1 MYSFMTRSVR
11 NTPLVEGLYASVVL
25 DIQAKELRDRLF
37 TYRVPDYLSPDT
49 FIGAQVLVPFGAQQ
63 IGGYVVSLTETTPEV
78 SFKTKDIFEVVEPE
92 PLFDKQ
98 YIEFLHWL
106 ATYYCATLSDVIAAA
121 IPACLSPRFKKQVK
135 MSQSINGEAAARLSL
150 TSAKDKGLK
159 SLLDLLDESKT
170 KKNSTSLST
179 LRKRWM
185 KQSRQPSAHFYRAL
199 NYLKQECFVEI
210 ETESTSIASPK
221 LSPNVI
227 WTGQDPKTNRQ
238 KEVLTVLSRHS
249 GQMALKDLVEAAGT
263 THATIKK
270 MEQDGILGIVYS
282 EVYRDPLKRVDG
294 VPGKPIPELT
304 KHQKEALEVLIP
316 ALNQR
321 LVLDNSTTIVIDE
334 RESGG
339 DRFEAIEPVKPFLL
353 HGVTGS
359 GKTEVYLRLI
369 DEALRHGRSALMMV
383 PEISLT
389 PQLAG
394 RLKER
399 FGDQVCVW
407 HSALSQGERYDTWRR
422 LRAGEAKILLGARS
436 AVLAHLPDVGL
447 IILDEEHDG
456 SYKQTSPSPRYHARD
471 VALEKA
477 RRHGALV
484 VLGSAT
490 PDVGTFKSAKE
501 DGLVLELPER
511 VFKQEMPEVKIV
523 DMREEFK
530 VGNKGVF
537 SLALLKELEGCL
549 QRKEQAILLMNR
561 RGYASH
567 VFCRACGHVV
577 RCKNCSV
584 SLVFHQR
591 PGDCEGINGYL
602 SCHHCGFRK
611 SGMDTCPAC
620 KGPFIRQFGLGTQ
633 RIEEEVRQRFRNA
646 SVVRLDSDVAQRKG
660 AHEEVLGKFAKG
672 GIDILIGTQMVSKG
686 LDIAG
691 VTLVGVLAADGAF
704 NLPDYRSIE
713 RGFQLLTQVSG
724 RAGRGDKPG
733 RVILQTYSSDLDAL
747 KWASGHDY
755 ASFVEAEL
763 QARETFSYPP
773 FSQLIR
779 AVIAGADLFE
789 VEAATDR
796 LAEEISTFLESQLP
810 DADMRLLGPA
820 PCLIERLRGKYR
832 HQLLVKNLAGL
843 EAAATLTRF
852 LRGRKTAP
860 NISLAIDVDA
870 CDLM

>member
-25 DIQAKELRDRLF
+25 DIQARELRDRLF

-49 FIGAQVLVPFGAQQ
+49 FIGAQVLVPFGTQQ
-63 IGGYVVSLTETTPEV
+63 IGGYVVSLSETTPEV

-106 ATYYCATLSDVIAAA
+106 ATYYCASLSDVIAAA
-121 IPACLSPRFKKQVK
+121 IPACLSPRFKKQVR
-135 MSQSINGEAAARLSL
+135 MSQSIEGEAAARLSL
-150 TSAKDKGLK
+150 SSAQDKGLK
-159 SLLDLLDESKT
+159 ALLQILNEN
-170 KKNSTSLST
+170 KKGTASLSA

-185 KQSRQPSAHFYRAL
+185 KQNRLPSAHFYRAL
-199 NYLKQECFVEI
+199 NFLKEESFVEI

-227 WTGQDPKTNRQ
+227 WTGQEPRTPRQ
-238 KEVLTVLSRHS
+238 KEVLAVLSRHS
-249 GQMALKDLVEAAGT
+249 GQMALKDLLEAAGT

-270 MEQDGILGIVYS
+270 MEQDGVLAVVYS
-282 EVYRDPLKRVDG
+282 EVYRDPLKRVEG
-294 VPGKPIPELT
+294 TYKEPPQLT
-304 KHQKEALEVLIP
+304 EHQENALSILVP
-316 ALNQR
+316 ALVEQ
-321 LVLDNSTTIVIDE
+321 LASDNSTTILDE
-334 RESGG
+334 REFGG
-339 DRFEAIEPVKPFLL
+339 QRLESIQPVKPFLL

-369 DEALRHGRSALMMV
+369 DETLKRGRSALMMV

-490 PDVGTFKSAKE
+490 PDVATYKAAKE
-501 DGLVLELPER
+501 DERILELPER
-511 VFKQEMPEVKIV
+511 VFKQEMPEVKII

-530 VGNKGVF
+530 FGNKGVF
-537 SLALLKELEGCL
+537 SLALQQELAGCL
-549 QRKEQAILLMNR
+549 ERKEQSILLMNR

-577 RCKNCSV
+577 RCRNCSV

-591 PGDCEGINGYL
+591 PGDREGIDGYL

-620 KGPFIRQFGLGTQ
+620 HGPFIRQFGLGTQ
-633 RIEEEVRQRFRNA
+633 RIEEEVRQKFPKA
-646 SVVRLDSDVAQRKG
+646 TVVRLDSDVAQRKG

-724 RAGRGDKPG
+724 RAGRGEKPG

-747 KWASGHDY
+747 RWASKHDY
-755 ASFVEAEL
+755 ATFVEAEL
-763 QARETFSYPP
+763 QARETFCYPP

-779 AVIAGADLFE
+779 TVIAGADLFE

-796 LAEEISTFLESQLP
+796 LAEEISTFLEAQLS
-810 DADMRLLGPA
+810 DADMRILGPA

-832 HQLLVKNLAGL
+832 YQLLVKNLAGQ
-843 EAAATLTRF
+843 EAGALLTRF
-852 LRGRKTAP
+852 LRNRKLSQ
-860 NISLAIDVDA
+860 NVSLAVDVDA
-870 CDLM
+870 CDLL

>member
-1 MYSFMTRSVR
+1 MYSFMTRSVG

-25 DIQAKELRDRLF
+25 DIQARELRDRLF

-63 IGGYVVSLTETTPEV
+63 IGGYVVSLTEAPEV
-78 SFKTKDIFEVVEPE
+78 NVKTKDIFEVVEPE

-106 ATYYCATLSDVIAAA
+106 ATYYCASLSDVIAAA

-135 MSQSINGEAAARLSL
+135 MRQTPEGEAAARLSI
-150 TSAKDKGLK
+150 SSVKDRGLK
-159 SLLDLLDESKT
+159 SLLDLLDQSKS
-170 KKNSTSLST
+170 KSTSLSG

-185 KQSRQPSAHFYRAL
+185 KVSRLSSAHFYRAL

-221 LSPNVI
+221 LSPNIVL
-227 WTGQDPKTNRQ
+227 TGQEPKTSRQ
-238 KEVLTVLSRHS
+238 KEVLAVLSRHS
-249 GQMALKDLVEAAGT
+249 GQMPLKDLVEAAST

-270 MEQDGILGIVYS
+270 MEQEGIVGIVYS
-282 EVYRDPLKRVDG
+282 EVYRDPLKRVEDA
-294 VPGKPIPELT
+294 PGAPPPALT
-304 KHQKEALEVLIP
+304 KHQEEALAVLLP
-316 ALNQR
+316 ALRDR
-321 LVLDNSTTIVIDE
+321 LACDYAMAVFDE

-339 DRFEAIEPVKPFLL
+339 LRLESFEPVKPFLL

-369 DEALRHGRSALMMV
+369 DETLKQGRSALMMV

-407 HSALSQGERYDTWRR
+407 HSALSHGERYDTWRR
-422 LRAGEAKILLGARS
+422 LKAGDAKILLGARS

-477 RRHGALV
+477 RRQGALV

-490 PDVGTFKSAKE
+490 PDVGTYKAARQ
-501 DGLVLELPER
+501 DGRILELPER

-530 VGNKGVF
+530 LGNRGVF
-537 SLALLKELEGCL
+537 SHLLLKELGQCIE
-549 QRKEQAILLMNR
+549 RKEQAILLMNR

-577 RCKNCSV
+577 RCRNCSV

-591 PGDCEGINGYL
+591 PGDHEGLDGYL
-602 SCHHCGFRK
+602 ACHHCGYRK

-620 KGPFIRQFGLGTQ
+620 QGPFIRQFGLGTQ
-633 RIEEEVRQRFRNA
+633 RIEEEVKQRFAKA

-724 RAGRGDKPG
+724 RAGRGEKPG
-733 RVILQTYSSDLDAL
+733 RVVLQTYSSDLDAL

-763 QARETFSYPP
+763 QARETFCYPP

-779 AVIAGADLFE
+779 AVIAGSDLFQ

-796 LAEEISTFLESQLP
+796 LAEEVSSFLEATLP
-810 DADMRLLGPA
+810 DSDMRILGPA

-832 HQLLVKNLAGL
+832 YQLLIKNLAGQ
-843 EAAATLTRF
+843 EAGSLLTNF
-852 LRGRKTAP
+852 LRNRKLAP
-860 NISLAIDVDA
+860 DVSLAVDVDA
-870 CDLM
+870 CDLL